1 MEVYAL
7 REVRKMQRR
16 KQESVDS
23 ARVAVVVR
31 RRTVTLAT
39 ASVTAAKPKAAV
51 AAAKKKGE
59 AVAATKEVDVG
70 AVLKKASA
78 SAFRGGIAGFAAG
91 VIQVGSFMWL
101 RTVMN
106 YQYVNGGTMMG
117 AITTLFKEGGI
128 PRFYK
133 GVSFAIVQNPLSR
146 FGDTAANTGV
156 LALMEAFFPGSPVAV
171 KTALASVGGASWR
184 IALTPVDTFKT
195 TLQVQG
201 NSAFLLLKQ
210 KVASGGIL
218 QLYSGASAN
227 FVANWVGNYPWFV
240 TFNFLQQR
248 IPKPEDQTQK
258 LVRNAFIGICSSAVS
273 DTVSNSLRVI
283 KTVKQTTADAN
294 LGYVGVVKAIIE
306 RDGLKGLFGRGLKT
320 RLLTNIMQSMV
331 FSVAWKA
338 IEEALHDRAQA
349 KEQAK
354 KAVAGVA
361 KKGAAA
367 AKKPAATKAKAKTAS
382 ITLARLPAGLAGS
395 AL

>member
-1 MEVYAL
+1 
-7 REVRKMQRR
+7 
-16 KQESVDS
+16 
-23 ARVAVVVR
+23 
-31 RRTVTLAT
+31 
-39 ASVTAAKPKAAV
+39 
-51 AAAKKKGE
+51 
-59 AVAATKEVDVG
+59 
-70 AVLKKASA
+70 
-78 SAFRGGIAGFAAG
+78 
-91 VIQVGSFMWL
+91 
-101 RTVMN
+101 
-106 YQYVNGGTMMG
+106 
-117 AITTLFKEGGI
+117 
-128 PRFYK
+128 
-133 GVSFAIVQNPLSR
+133 
-146 FGDTAANTGV
+146 
-156 LALMEAFFPGSPVAV
+156 
-171 KTALASVGGASWR
+171 
-184 IALTPVDTFKT
+184 
-195 TLQVQG
+195 
-201 NSAFLLLKQ
+201 
-210 KVASGGIL
+210 
-218 QLYSGASAN
+218 
-227 FVANWVGNYPWFV
+227 
-240 TFNFLQQR
+240 LQQR